1 MADPPR
7 YLNSREHTEGDTGIP
22 RWMKVVGII
31 VAVVALLVIVMLL
44 VGGGSGHKRP
54 GGSGNQS
61 PGGTFSSSGQ
71 SPGGTFSEKQQA
83 EFAQCMREQG
93 IDFRSR
99 VGEDGQV
106 EMSPGPGVDVNGAA
120 FREAQAVCRAKFTP
134 SGGQP

>member
-7 YLNSREHTEGDTGIP
+7 YPNSREHTEGDTGIP

-31 VAVVALLVIVMLL
+31 VAVGALLVIVMMLAD
-44 VGGGSGHKRP
+44 GGSGHKRP
-54 GGSGNQS
+54 GGSGSQS
-61 PGGTFSSSGQ
+61 PAGTFSSSGQ

-93 IDFRSR
+93 IEFRSR